1 MSIRPPRATV
11 GVRSFVDYALVR
23 QATLHDLRS
32 GYVTTTDVCDP
43 HPDLIRA
50 ALHHGEPSTRSCPV
64 CRDADGSRAG
74 ARGGAGGTGRGLARD
89 DSDRL
94 DPRLRIN
101 GGPGL
106 PGAGGLVFLRYA
118 YGDELG
124 QFSGRIKAQEE
135 IVELAATSGDV
146 KVYVVEVCISC
157 GWNHLIASYVVGDG
171 QARRAPRRQ
180 RTVEDEWGT

>member
-1 MSIRPPRATV
+1 MPARSSLRPPQATV

-64 CRDADGSRAG
+64 CRRGDAGV
-74 ARGGAGGTGRGLARD
+74 
-89 DSDRL
+89 DRL
-94 DPRLRIN
+94 DPRLGIN

-118 YGDELG
+118 YGEELG
-124 QFSGRIKAQEE
+124 QFSGRIKDQAE
-135 IVELAATSGDV
+135 IAELSRESGDV

-157 GWNHLIASYVVGDG
+157 GWNHLVASYVVGDG
-171 QARRAPRRQ
+171 QPRRAPRRQ

>member
-1 MSIRPPRATV
+1 MSLRPPRATV

-64 CRDADGSRAG
+64 CRRGDG
-74 ARGGAGGTGRGLARD
+74 GLRSA
-89 DSDRL
+89 DRL
-94 DPRLRIN
+94 DPRLGIN

-106 PGAGGLVFLRYA
+106 PGAGGLVFLRYV
-118 YGDELG
+118 YGEELG
-124 QFSGRIKAQEE
+124 QYSGRIRDQQE
-135 IVELAATSGDV
+135 IVEIAASSGDV

-157 GWNHLIASYVVGDG
+157 GWNHLVASYVVGDG
-171 QARRAPRRQ
+171 QPHRAPRRQ
-180 RTVEDEWGT
+180 RTVED

>member
-1 MSIRPPRATV
+1 MSLRPPRATV

-23 QATLHDLRS
+23 QATLQDLRS

-50 ALHHGEPSTRSCPV
+50 ALHHGEPTTRNCPV
-64 CRDADGSRAG
+64 CRGSDPP
-74 ARGGAGGTGRGLARD
+74 GRPLTKA
-89 DSDRL
+89 DRL
-94 DPRLRIN
+94 DPRLGVN

-106 PGAGGLVFLRYA
+106 PGAGGLVFLRYL
-118 YGDELG
+118 YGEELG
-124 QFSGRIKAQEE
+124 QFSGRIRSQQEITE
-135 IVELAATSGDV
+135 MSRQAGDV

-157 GWNHLIASYVVGDG
+157 GWNHLVASYVMGDG
-171 QARRAPRRQ
+171 NPRQAPRRQ

>member
-1 MSIRPPRATV
+1 MSLRPPRATV

-23 QATLHDLRS
+23 QATLQDLRS

-50 ALHHGEPSTRSCPV
+50 ALHHGEPSSRSCPV
-64 CRDADGSRAG
+64 CRGDRPPAKPLTKD
-74 ARGGAGGTGRGLARD
+74 
-89 DSDRL
+89 DRL
-94 DPRLRIN
+94 DPRLGIN

-106 PGAGGLVFLRYA
+106 PGAGGLVFLRYL

-124 QFSGRIKAQEE
+124 QYSGRIRSQQEIAE
-135 IVELAATSGDV
+135 MSNDAGDV

-157 GWNHLIASYVVGDG
+157 GWNHLVASYVVGDG
-171 QARRAPRRQ
+171 KPRSAPRRQ

>member
-1 MSIRPPRATV
+1 MSLRPPRSTA

-32 GYVTTTDVCDP
+32 GHVTTTDVCDP

-64 CRDADGSRAG
+64 CRGFEAG
-74 ARGGAGGTGRGLARD
+74 TAARLKS
-89 DSDRL
+89 SDRL
-94 DPRLRIN
+94 DPRLGIN

-124 QFSGRIKAQEE
+124 QFSGRIKSQEE
-135 IVELAATSGDV
+135 IAELSQESGDV

-171 QARRAPRRQ
+171 HPRSAPRRQ

>member
-1 MSIRPPRATV
+1 VSIRPPRATV

-50 ALHHGEPSTRSCPV
+50 ALHHGEPSSRSCPV
-64 CRDADGSRAG
+64 CRGGESRAG
-74 ARGGAGGTGRGLARD
+74 H
-89 DSDRL
+89 RL
-94 DPRLRIN
+94 DPRLGIN

-124 QFSGRIKAQEE
+124 QFSGRIRSQEE
-135 IVELAATSGDV
+135 LAEMSADAGDV
-146 KVYVVEVCISC
+146 KVYVVEVCIAC
-157 GWNHLIASYVVGDG
+157 GWNHLVASYVVGDG
-171 QARRAPRRQ
+171 HPRRAPRRQ
-180 RTVEDEWGT
+180 RTVDDEWGT

>member
-1 MSIRPPRATV
+1 VSIRPPRATV

-50 ALHHGEPSTRSCPV
+50 ALHHGEPSSRSCPV
-64 CRDADGSRAG
+64 CRGGESRA
-74 ARGGAGGTGRGLARD
+74 A
-89 DSDRL
+89 DRL
-94 DPRLRIN
+94 DPRLGIN

-106 PGAGGLVFLRYA
+106 PGAGGLVFLRYV

-124 QFSGRIKAQEE
+124 QFSGRIRSQEE
-135 IVELAATSGDV
+135 LAEMSADAGDV

-157 GWNHLIASYVVGDG
+157 GWNHLVASYVVGDG
-171 QARRAPRRQ
+171 HPRRAPRRQ
-180 RTVEDEWGT
+180 RTVDDEWGT

>member
-1 MSIRPPRATV
+1 MSLRPPRATV

-23 QATLHDLRS
+23 QATLQDLRS

-50 ALHHGEPSTRSCPV
+50 ALHHGEPTTRNCPV
-64 CRDADGSRAG
+64 CRGSDSP
-74 ARGGAGGTGRGLARD
+74 GRPLTKA
-89 DSDRL
+89 DRL
-94 DPRLRIN
+94 DPRLGVN

-106 PGAGGLVFLRYA
+106 PGAGGLVFLRYL
-118 YGDELG
+118 YGEELG
-124 QFSGRIKAQEE
+124 QFSGRIRSQQEITE
-135 IVELAATSGDV
+135 MSRQAGDV

-157 GWNHLIASYVVGDG
+157 GWNHLVASYVVGDG
-171 QARRAPRRQ
+171 NPRQAPRRQ

>member
-1 MSIRPPRATV
+1 MSVRPLRETV

-32 GYVTTTDVCDP
+32 GHVTTTDVCDP

-50 ALHHGEPSTRSCPV
+50 ALHHGEPSSRSCPV
-64 CRDADGSRAG
+64 CRG
-74 ARGGAGGTGRGLARD
+74 AREGG
-89 DSDRL
+89 DRL
-94 DPRLRIN
+94 DPRLGIN

-106 PGAGGLVFLRYA
+106 PGAGGLVLLRYL
-118 YGDELG
+118 YGEELG
-124 QFSGRIKAQEE
+124 QFSGRIRSQQE
-135 IVELAATSGDV
+135 IAELSHNAGDV

-157 GWNHLIASYVVGDG
+157 GWNHLVASYVVGDG
-171 QARRAPRRQ
+171 TPRVAPRRQ

>member
-1 MSIRPPRATV
+1 MSLRPPRATV

-50 ALHHGEPSTRSCPV
+50 ALNHGEPTTRSCPV
-64 CRDADGSRAG
+64 CRGGD
-74 ARGGAGGTGRGLARD
+74 RGP
-89 DSDRL
+89 DRL
-94 DPRLRIN
+94 DPRLGIN

-106 PGAGGLVFLRYA
+106 PGAGGLVFLRYV
-118 YGDELG
+118 YGEELG
-124 QFSGRIKAQEE
+124 QYSGRIRSQHDVTE
-135 IVELAATSGDV
+135 ISLSAGSV
-146 KVYVVEVCISC
+146 KVYVVEVCIAC
-157 GWNHLIASYVVGDG
+157 GWNHLVASYVVGDG
-171 QARRAPRRQ
+171 TPRAAPRRQ

>member
-1 MSIRPPRATV
+1 V
-11 GVRSFVDYALVR
+11 GVRSFVDYALAR
-23 QATLHDLRS
+23 QATLQSLRR
-32 GYVTTTDVCDP
+32 GQLTTTDVCEP

-50 ALHHGEPSTRSCPV
+50 ALHHGEPTARSCPV
-64 CRDADGSRAG
+64 CRGADA
-74 ARGGAGGTGRGLARD
+74 GT
-89 DSDRL
+89 DRL
-94 DPRLRIN
+94 DPRLGIN

-124 QFSGRIKAQEE
+124 QFSGRIKSQED
-135 IVELAATSGDV
+135 IVELAASAGDV

-171 QARRAPRRQ
+171 QPRRAPRRQ
-180 RTVEDEWGT
+180 HTVDDEWGT

>member
-1 MSIRPPRATV
+1 MPLRPPRSTV

-50 ALHHGEPSTRSCPV
+50 ALHHGEPSTRNCPV
-64 CRDADGSRAG
+64 CRG
-74 ARGGAGGTGRGLARD
+74 AEPGAGSGLKS
-89 DSDRL
+89 SDRL
-94 DPRLRIN
+94 DPRLGIN

-106 PGAGGLVFLRYA
+106 PGAGGLVYLRYA

-124 QFSGRIKAQEE
+124 QFSGRIKSQD
-135 IVELAATSGDV
+135 ELAELSKESGDV
-146 KVYVVEVCISC
+146 KVYVVEVCIAC
-157 GWNHLIASYVVGDG
+157 GWNHLIASYVMGDG
-171 QARRAPRRQ
+171 EVRKAPRRQ

>member
-64 CRDADGSRAG
+64 CRESGP
-74 ARGGAGGTGRGLARD
+74 GRGRPGD

-101 GGPGL
+101 GGAGL

-135 IVELAATSGDV
+135 IVELAAGAGDV

-157 GWNHLIASYVVGDG
+157 GWNHLVASYVVGDG
-171 QARRAPRRQ
+171 QPRRAPRRQ

>member
-50 ALHHGEPSTRSCPV
+50 ALHHGEPSTRNCPV
-64 CRDADGSRAG
+64 CRDGNG
-74 ARGGAGGTGRGLARD
+74 GRGTSGPARAEAE
-89 DSDRL
+89 RL

-118 YGDELG
+118 YGEELG
-124 QFSGRIKAQEE
+124 QFSGRIKAQDE
-135 IVELAATSGDV
+135 IVELASTSGDV

-157 GWNHLIASYVVGDG
+157 GWNHLVASYVVGDG
-171 QARRAPRRQ
+171 QPRRAPRRQ

>member
-1 MSIRPPRATV
+1 MSLRPPRATV

-23 QATLHDLRS
+23 QSTLHDLRS

-64 CRDADGSRAG
+64 CREAQPSR
-74 ARGGAGGTGRGLARD
+74 GRPGD

-124 QFSGRIKAQEE
+124 QFSGRIKAQNE
-135 IVELAATSGDV
+135 IVELAAGAGDV

-157 GWNHLIASYVVGDG
+157 GWNHLVASYVVGDG
-171 QARRAPRRQ
+171 QPRRAPRRQ

>member
-1 MSIRPPRATV
+1 MSLRPPRSTA

-23 QATLHDLRS
+23 QSTLHNLRS

-64 CRDADGSRAG
+64 CR
-74 ARGGAGGTGRGLARD
+74 GGDVGV
-89 DSDRL
+89 DRL
-94 DPRLRIN
+94 DPRLGIN

-124 QFSGRIKAQEE
+124 QFSGRIKSQQEIADLSQE
-135 IVELAATSGDV
+135 AGDV

-171 QARRAPRRQ
+171 HPRQAPRRQ

>member
-1 MSIRPPRATV
+1 MSLRPPRATV

-23 QATLHDLRS
+23 QATLHDLRH
-32 GYVTTTDVCDP
+32 GQVTTTDVCEP

-50 ALHHGEPSTRSCPV
+50 ALNHGEPSTRSCPV
-64 CRDADGSRAG
+64 CRRGDAGV
-74 ARGGAGGTGRGLARD
+74 
-89 DSDRL
+89 DRL
-94 DPRLRIN
+94 DPRLGIN

-124 QFSGRIKAQEE
+124 QFSGRIKDQTE
-135 IVELAATSGDV
+135 IAELSEQTGDV
-146 KVYVVEVCISC
+146 KIYVVEVCISC

-171 QARRAPRRQ
+171 KQRQAPRRQ